1 MQDVDLFQE
10 SIKKAIDYVVEL
22 LKNGLN
28 MGPNLAGKIGEF
40 IVLFLLIIAAYIASY
55 FIIYV
60 SQKVLL
66 PYISKLKRPFG
77 DILVKNNLFRNA
89 SILITSIL
97 LHSFVELTITS
108 SPGLSHFILTTIT
121 IFYVVIVIFI
131 INGILNSINDYYD
144 RFSISKD
151 HPIKPTIQIFQI
163 IFGLIGAIA
172 IVSILLKIDLKT
184 IILSLGT
191 ASAILMLVFK
201 DTILGFTGGM
211 QLVFNKMLAIG
222 DWISVPN
229 FGADGSVLEINLTN
243 VKVQNW
249 DKTIVTV
256 PTYSLITGSFQNWK
270 GMENAGGRRI
280 MRSINIDVNS
290 VKFCSQELLDQLAK
304 NSLNA
309 PIIDANKDEKDSSS
323 SITRLTNLSVFRSY
337 LELYL
342 SKRDDIRND
351 MTLMVRELE
360 QSEKGIPVQ
369 IYAFSSSTIWT
380 IYEKTQSDIFDH
392 IYATIPLFDLRIFQA
407 PSGLDLTRVKNEKL

>member
-1 MQDVDLFQE
+1 
-10 SIKKAIDYVVEL
+10 
-22 LKNGLN
+22 
-28 MGPNLAGKIGEF
+28 
-40 IVLFLLIIAAYIASY
+40 
-55 FIIYV
+55 
-60 SQKVLL
+60 
-66 PYISKLKRPFG
+66 
-77 DILVKNNLFRNA
+77 
-89 SILITSIL
+89 
-97 LHSFVELTITS
+97 
-108 SPGLSHFILTTIT
+108 
-121 IFYVVIVIFI
+121 
-131 INGILNSINDYYD
+131 
-144 RFSISKD
+144 
-151 HPIKPTIQIFQI
+151 
-163 IFGLIGAIA
+163 
-172 IVSILLKIDLKT
+172 
-184 IILSLGT
+184 
-191 ASAILMLVFK
+191 
-201 DTILGFTGGM
+201 M

-407 PSGLDLTRVKNEKL
+407 PSGLDLTRVKNEKI

>member
-1 MQDVDLFQE
+1 MQDISLFQE

-28 MGPNLAGKIGEF
+28 MGQDLAEKLGEF
-40 IVLFLLIIAAYIASY
+40 VVLILLIIAAYIASY
-55 FIIYV
+55 LIIYV

-108 SPGLSHFILTTIT
+108 SPGLSRFILTTIT
-121 IFYVVIVIFI
+121 IFYVVIVLLI

-144 RFSISKD
+144 RFAIAKD

-163 IFGLIGAIA
+163 IFGLIGIIA

-309 PIIDANKDEKDSSS
+309 PIIDANKDGKDSSS

-342 SKRDDIRND
+342 STRDDIRND
-351 MTLMVRELE
+351 MTLLVRELE

-369 IYAFSSSTIWT
+369 IYAFSSSTKWSV
-380 IYEKTQSDIFDH
+380 YEKTQSDIFDH
-392 IYATIPLFDLRIFQA
+392 IYATTPIFDLRIFQA
-407 PSGLDLTRVKNEKL
+407 PSGLDLTRVKNEKV